1 MADDRIEKMM
11 HDKEHGMTS
20 IVKTI
25 VRFVTGIIFVFG
37 AYIILYGHLT
47 PGGGF
52 AGGVIL
58 ACGYIILTLG
68 FGKVLGLKKLS
79 DKAASVLDTTAVLV
93 FLIIGLAGL
102 TGGYFFLN
110 FLGKGEIF
118 HLASAGTIPLMNI
131 VIGIKVTASVFAVF
145 IALSIFGKFVSALG
159 ESGEENKEGSNE
171 E

>member
-1 MADDRIEKMM
+1 MADDKIEKMI

-25 VRFVTGIIFVFG
+25 VRFVIGIIFVFG

-58 ACGYIILTLG
+58 ACAYIILTLG
-68 FGKVLGLKKLS
+68 FGKILGLKKLS
-79 DKAASVLDTTAVLV
+79 DKVASILDTTGVLV
-93 FLIIGLAGL
+93 FLIIGLAGF

-110 FLGKGEIF
+110 FLQKGEMF
-118 HLASAGTIPLMNI
+118 QLASAGTIPLMNI
-131 VIGIKVTASVFAVF
+131 AIGVKVTASVFAVF
-145 IALSIFGKFVSALG
+145 IALSIFGKFVSTLG
-159 ESGEENKEGSNE
+159 EGSKENRKGSNE